1 METQTEKTTR
11 ILPVNLQ
18 PLPSKSNMSISTRVG
33 LLKMNSDGEPELS
46 LYQDSIA
53 EPVQIAGAVK
63 TLKAAF
69 PKMGDEFFMLLC
81 KRIGA
86 NEFTAKRLED
96 AVNHVIDN
104 FHYKELNVADI
115 VSFDK
120 RVKLYDKNQIWDEC
134 SKGYTTDDFE
144 KVRISGK
151 LYWVKKVD
159 IENSKR

>member
-1 METQTEKTTR
+1 
-11 ILPVNLQ
+11 
-18 PLPSKSNMSISTRVG
+18 
-33 LLKMNSDGEPELS
+33 MNSDGEPELS

-96 AVNHVIDN
+96 AVEHVIDN
-104 FHYKELNVADI
+104 FPYKELNVADI